1 MAILYFHFHASL
13 VLKLVFLSWVVIVCT
28 ASKRHQSV
36 ISRVESDFY
45 RLLQLSNY
53 IKPLLSTLIC
63 EGVFF
68 SAILYFLPFYSSHM
82 VVTEKWR
89 ILVNELLGF
98 CFCFCAEALHPLVYE
113 ASTRTKLSF
122 YVRAKFEYYFIEKL
136 NKNSNC
142 FEALNISI
150 ALSSNTVVL

>member
-1 MAILYFHFHASL
+1 MAILYFNFHASL

-53 IKPLLSTLIC
+53 LKPLLSILIC
-63 EGVFF
+63 EDVFLQF
-68 SAILYFLPFYSSHM
+68 CTFCLFLLRTWLSQKKGAFQSM
-82 VVTEKWR
+82 GC
-89 ILVNELLGF
+89 LVFVL
-98 CFCFCAEALHPLVYE
+98 FCFCAEALHPLVYQ
-113 ASTRTKLSF
+113 ASTRTKHIF
-122 YVRAKFEYYFIEKL
+122 YVRAKFEYYYIEKL